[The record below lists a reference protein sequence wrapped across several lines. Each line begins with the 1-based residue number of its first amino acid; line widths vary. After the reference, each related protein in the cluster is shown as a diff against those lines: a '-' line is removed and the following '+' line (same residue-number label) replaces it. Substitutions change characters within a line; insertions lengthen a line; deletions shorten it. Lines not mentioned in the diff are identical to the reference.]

1 MLGLRKNGANLLV
14 QHSGKALVVILYVDL
29 YCGERRT
36 FRGQSEA
43 GRLCTQINITNRKT
57 LQIGLQGPWKDM
69 YELPIFT
76 PLACIIQCLYVAFI
90 FVVP

>member
-1 MLGLRKNGANLLV
+1 MHTDKQNL
-14 QHSGKALVVILYVDL
+14 
-29 YCGERRT
+29 
-36 FRGQSEA
+36 
-43 GRLCTQINITNRKT
+43 TNRKT

-76 PLACIIQCLYVAFI
+76 PLACIIMQCLYVAFI